1 MDADVSECAGL
12 GRVIFVADAET
23 KMPRKRGIFNG
34 KIETETLSKLTAADK
49 APGAKKSKKKLTR
62 EPWKDSISA
71 GDTEVS
77 APTLAQV
84 QLRAYFIAQRRR
96 ELGLPGDET
105 SDWVQ
110 AERELLP
117 A

>member
-1 MDADVSECAGL
+1 MEGEVKKASKEKRRTKKLRSEEADNTAHPE
-12 GRVIFVADAET
+12 
-23 KMPRKRGIFNG
+23 G

-77 APTLAQV
+77 APTLEQV